1 MVVVVVVVVVVPG
14 DGIPGLVEAESALHS
29 LGNNFRQIEIK
40 SWNKSLGNL
49 EHHTNLYS
57 LDKC

>member
-1 MVVVVVVVVVVPG
+1 MVVVVVVPG